1 MYNQKVLEIFKN
13 PNNAGGLHGANGTAK
28 LVDKNCGDVFKFY
41 LKINKDTNVIEEAK
55 FKTMGCVAS
64 IVCSSVLTELVT
76 NKGIEQAKLLTS
88 QDIINVLGELPS
100 EKMFL
105 ADTCIETLNH
115 AILDY
120 FKKLEREQ
128 KAQEKKNI

>member
-28 LVDKNCGDVFKFY
+28 LVDKTCGDVFKIY
-41 LKINKDTNVIEEAK
+41 LKINKDTSVIEEAK

-64 IVCSSVLTELVT
+64 IACSSVLTELVT
-76 NKGIEQAKLLTS
+76 NKSIEQAKLLTS
-88 QDIINVLGELPS
+88 QDILNVLGELPS
-100 EKMFL
+100 EKIFL
-105 ADTCIETLNH
+105 ADVCIETLNL
-115 AILDY
+115 AIADY
-120 FKKLEREQ
+120 FKKLEKEQ